1 MYNSGIIS
9 QILEE
14 EGINPSAISLF
25 AGIMIVYFVVL
36 GVISLALYLLESF
49 ALFNMAKS
57 AGYSRPWRGFIP
69 FANTF
74 LFGKIAEK
82 YRKRDGKPS
91 AKFGGLLLA
100 VEIIMVVLSVV
111 LVGFCIKFIIDI
123 FGFANMAVETD
134 TALTAEMF
142 ASVIPVILLSLAEVI
157 FSITYIVLFYV
168 ALWRIFAAYD
178 YSNATLF
185 LVLSIFFTFLAPIFL
200 FVMRKNQPVFDPS
213 ERFNYLLNNNNQE

>member
-1 MYNSGIIS
+1 MENSAILS

-14 EGINPSAISLF
+14 AEIDPSAISIF
-25 AGIMIVYFVVL
+25 AGIMIVYFAIL
-36 GVISLALYLLESF
+36 GIVALALYLLEAF

-82 YRKRDGKPS
+82 YRKKDGKPS

-100 VEIIMVVLSVV
+100 CEIVMLVLSIAV
-111 LVGFCIKFIIDI
+111 LGFCVKFIIDI
-123 FGFANMAVETD
+123 IGFANIAVETD
-134 TALTAEMF
+134 SEMTAEMF
-142 ASVIPVILLSLAEVI
+142 ASIIPVILLTLAEVI
-157 FSITYIVLFYV
+157 ASIAYIVLFYV
-168 ALWRIFAAYD
+168 ALWRIYSAYD
-178 YSNATLF
+178 YNNATLF

-200 FVMRKNQPVFDPS
+200 FVMRKKQPVFDPR
-213 ERFNYLLNNNNQE
+213 ERYNYLLNNNQE

>member
-1 MYNSGIIS
+1 MDNSAILS
-9 QILEE
+9 QIFEE
-14 EGINPSAISLF
+14 EGIDPSAISLF
-25 AGIMIVYFVVL
+25 AGIMVVYFVVL
-36 GVISLALYLLESF
+36 GIVALAMYLLESF

-69 FANTF
+69 FANIF

-82 YRKRDGKPS
+82 YRKKDGKPS

-100 VEIIMVVLSVV
+100 FDIIMLVCSVV
-111 LVGFCIKFIIDI
+111 LMGFCVKFIIDI
-123 FGFANMAVETD
+123 FGFANMAVETGTD
-134 TALTAEMF
+134 MTAEMF

-178 YSNATLF
+178 NSNATLF
-185 LVLSIFFTFLAPIFL
+185 LVLSIFFNFLAPIFL
-200 FVMRKNQPVFDPS
+200 FVIRKNQPAFDPT
-213 ERFNYLLNNNNQE
+213 ERLNAQFGIRNS